1 MTVSPV
7 SSEGPS
13 QRIDV
18 GAEAPP
24 PPSGPE
30 APVAEVQAP
39 EEVTSRQPR
48 PFAEVQAH
56 RATAAGERALA
67 EDALRGRLD
76 AALEEDLVHAD
87 VDWPNA
93 PPPQVRELQ
102 TELDTRGFDPG
113 PIDGVWGPRTSG
125 ALDRARAADGPAE
138 VPVDTPPRP
147 VVDGLAGLPP
157 RAPDAPTG
165 SEFLELTANMDPEA
179 REEAITNEILNGNIP
194 DFLRNNRDVSIVGE
208 SADGEPTTIDLSVT
222 PDYLAIGTDDD
233 YVRIPMTP
241 DTAQAIADATGTS
254 LPTTRIVDEIYAA
267 ADGQLTPDPLPPGPG
282 MTTNGYYGQH
292 QADVEGQRIAAGFE
306 NGDLLAGH
314 KKDVVI
320 TNRLERQPDR
330 VAIYGWHQPSGR
342 PIQSLS
348 LVHGDYYAD
357 YSHGVRLVDAE
368 VRVNGEVRNL
378 SDVLADPN
386 LAHLLSSEG
395 PLRVMRHPD

>member
-7 SSEGPS
+7 SSGSS
-13 QRIDV
+13 QRVEV

-24 PPSGPE
+24 PSAPE
-30 APVAEVQAP
+30 TPIAEVQAP
-39 EEVTSRQPR
+39 EEITTRQPR

-76 AALEEDLVHAD
+76 AALEEDLIHAD
-87 VDWPNA
+87 VDWANA

-113 PIDGVWGPRTSG
+113 PIDGVWGPRTAG
-125 ALDRARAADGPAE
+125 ALDRARAVDAPA
-138 VPVDTPPRP
+138 PVDTPPRP

-157 RAPDAPTG
+157 RSPDAPTG
-165 SEFLELTANMDPEA
+165 SEFLAATADLSPED
-179 REEAITNEILNGNIP
+179 REAAIQNEILNGNIP
-194 DFLRNNRDVSIVGE
+194 DFLRNSRDVTIVGE

-292 QADVEGQRIAAGFE
+292 QADVEQQRIAEGFE

-320 TNRLERQPDR
+320 TNRLESQPDR

-357 YSHGVRLVDAE
+357 YSHGVRLVDGE

-378 SDVLADPN
+378 ADVLADPN

-395 PLRVMRHPD
+395 PLRVTRHPD